1 VTWSPGG
8 CRQQLIA
15 GPLGASK
22 EAGRGAPDLH
32 GGDAELA
39 DDQEVRSHVWEGIGG
54 GGDGGEE
61 QRVAAGP
68 EGLWGRGGMRTG
80 EDCRWRRFR
89 AFQVGRASFSSPQ
102 SRLLLAR

>member
-1 VTWSPGG
+1 MSA
-8 CRQQLIA
+8 IA
-15 GPLGASK
+15 NCWTARASK

-32 GGDAELA
+32 GGAAVLA

-68 EGLWGRGGMRTG
+68 EGLWGRGGMK
-80 EDCRWRRFR
+80 WRRS
-89 AFQVGRASFSSPQ
+89 A
-102 SRLLLAR
+102 